1 MSRSAKISV
10 VVFATLYILLMVYP
24 LYVWS
29 LPNSILAI
37 GLILLGM
44 VLTVYPL
51 NRKRRYSRVSLEHGV
66 FILSVCGL
74 IFPAIAASWTVTRH
88 LQLIPDAIPA
98 ASPFAIISSIIGL
111 LLGLLLQI
119 SLAHFWSQVR
129 LNACTE

>member
-29 LPNSILAI
+29 SPNRILAV

-51 NRKRRYSRVSLEHGV
+51 NRKRKYSRVSLENGA

-74 IFPAIAASWTVTRH
+74 TFPAIAPSWTIGNH
-88 LQLIPDAIPA
+88 LKLIADSTPKAN
-98 ASPFAIISSIIGL
+98 SSTVFFMLVGL
-111 LLGLLLQI
+111 LLGLLLQQ
-119 SLAHFWSQVR
+119 SLSHFFNYHSSKI
-129 LNACTE
+129 